1 MYALIMAGGTGSR
14 LNMGEKPLVRVGDQ
28 PMIAYVI
35 DAFRN
40 AGCEPVVVLSS
51 RTPYTANWCR
61 VQGIPCVTT
70 AGEGYVED
78 LAEAVTAMGV
88 EGPVFSCAA
97 DIPCITADLVTLIL
111 SKYLEAGTE
120 ACSVWVPLA
129 LAGEK
134 GCRTRYK
141 QCVDGVEACPA
152 GVNILR
158 GDRISREQEETALLI
173 ADSRLAFNINTRA
186 ELELVTDH
194 LHRQAP

>member
-1 MYALIMAGGTGSR
+1 MAGGAGSR
-14 LNMGEKPLVRVGDQ
+14 LNLGEKPLVRVADK

-51 RTPYTANWCR
+51 RSPYTANWCR
-61 VQGIPCVTT
+61 VQGIPCITT
-70 AGEGYVED
+70 TGAGYIED
-78 LAEAVTAMGV
+78 LVEAVTALGV
-88 EGPVFSCAA
+88 EGPAFSCAA
-97 DIPCITADLVTLIL
+97 DLPCITADLIRLIL

-129 LAGEK
+129 LVGER
-134 GCRTRYK
+134 GCRTHY
-141 QCVDGVEACPA
+141 QEYVDGVEACPA

-158 GDRISREQEETALLI
+158 GDCIGRVQEESAFLI
-173 ADSRLAFNINTRA
+173 NDCRLAYNINTRG

-194 LHRQAP
+194 VRRHTP